1 MQAAP
6 FSPSRHD
13 GDGVNA
19 EVLRQLELDLPRTAG
34 TDVALHGCIGRVRK
48 MILQHLEDDPELGY
62 CQGMTLVAAVFA
74 AAHNDG
80 EVEAYRR
87 FAAFVQRVRGLWLP
101 GSWKGKAAMGKPVT
115 GKTPPLECF
124 LSLDPVKSVNRMTA
138 DPKRVSQLQAIFVLK
153 QFAEFALSSNQL
165 LKVGALEQMSMLSAK
180 EGASAAVSMPSPVTS
195 AAESETSATQR
206 AALVP
211 PLVALWGFANAALAR
226 KARGRSIF
234 RRAGDGDEEEG
245 SFKKLSTTFCNLFA
259 VWLAIAAVAALKHPA
274 SFTWVKSEYFTGLL
288 GLLMFSVG
296 ITTTIDDFRE
306 CLKRPGAVAINFISC
321 YGIMPCLAFILAKL
335 IGAEGAILAG
345 LVLVGSINGGQAS
358 NLCTLIAGGDVAL
371 SVLMTTSTTLGCIF
385 MTPLICKLVLGAVV
399 PVDAGGIVVS
409 TFQVVL
415 APIFLGAVT
424 PFTPVVGVV
433 STVLLVGAS
442 VAKCAAPIKG
452 AGIPLQVAC
461 CALHLFG
468 GLLGFF
474 ATKAAGFNERTC
486 RTGDRAALRPSTF
499 AFHPRSA
506 WSGWPSSE
514 VCWPCT
520 GRASRRPTREWPN
533 AADLQGLMTLRSER
547 PGFPLLQPSIAS
559 FEDRLKCHPALAK
572 GRPWFTHLVRY
583 GVQTEMFLPQ
593 ALLSMLVTWLPHC
606 LQFLESGLKSLL
618 SLAVALL
625 DSQESQLLQQQ
636 SFEEGA
642 QPERKTMGI

>member
-1 MQAAP
+1 MRSKAVLLPAACA
-6 FSPSRHD
+6 
-13 GDGVNA
+13 GL
-19 EVLRQLELDLPRTAG
+19 VLISLNLSAFMVVTPRTSHGTFAG
-34 TDVALHGCIGRVRK
+34 A
-48 MILQHLEDDPELGY
+48 Q
-62 CQGMTLVAAVFA
+62 
-74 AAHNDG
+74 
-80 EVEAYRR
+80 
-87 FAAFVQRVRGLWLP
+87 
-101 GSWKGKAAMGKPVT
+101 
-115 GKTPPLECF
+115 
-124 LSLDPVKSVNRMTA
+124 
-138 DPKRVSQLQAIFVLK
+138 
-153 QFAEFALSSNQL
+153 
-165 LKVGALEQMSMLSAK
+165 LEQMSMLSAK
-180 EGASAAVSMPSPVTS
+180 EGASGAVSMPSPVTS

-296 ITTTIDDFRE
+296 ITTTIDEFRE

-415 APIFLGAVT
+415 APIFLGVGFNTLAPGFCKAVT

-452 AGIPLQVAC
+452 AGIPLQLAC

-474 ATKAAGFNERTC
+474 ATKSAGFNERTC
-486 RTGDRAALRPSTF
+486 RTVAIETAMKSSAFGFLLASLHFGAFNVRVPS
-499 AFHPRSA
+499 AVSVVWMAIVGSVLAVYWKSKP
-506 WSGWPSSE
+506 
-514 VCWPCT
+514 
-520 GRASRRPTREWPN
+520 
-533 AADLQGLMTLRSER
+533 AAD
-547 PGFPLLQPSIAS
+547 A
-559 FEDRLKCHPALAK
+559 
-572 GRPWFTHLVRY
+572 
-583 GVQTEMFLPQ
+583 
-593 ALLSMLVTWLPHC
+593 
-606 LQFLESGLKSLL
+606 
-618 SLAVALL
+618 
-625 DSQESQLLQQQ
+625 
-636 SFEEGA
+636 
-642 QPERKTMGI
+642 